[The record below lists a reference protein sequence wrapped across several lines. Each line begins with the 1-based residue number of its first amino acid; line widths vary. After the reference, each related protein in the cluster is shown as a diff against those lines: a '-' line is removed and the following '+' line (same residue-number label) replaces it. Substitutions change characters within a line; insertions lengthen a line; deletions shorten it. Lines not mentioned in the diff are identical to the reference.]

1 MSTKYYGCITT
12 NANENM
18 ANTRLIIIVGSVSTV
33 ILGVI
38 AMVVGIVIYVLRRKN
53 RSNDSGE
60 ETEAGAELF
69 EPKILAI
76 NTKKRWKPYE
86 YTPDDRNWM
95 KLAYKTE
102 RDMCQRHLNHV
113 FTEGKN
119 DDYPGCLDARCCA
132 RLNLQFNRP

>member
-1 MSTKYYGCITT
+1 
-12 NANENM
+12 
-18 ANTRLIIIVGSVSTV
+18 
-33 ILGVI
+33 
-38 AMVVGIVIYVLRRKN
+38 MVVGIVIYVLRRKN
-53 RSNDSGE
+53 QSNDSGE
-60 ETEAGAELF
+60 ETDKSKVTSKPEAGAELSL

>member
-1 MSTKYYGCITT
+1 
-12 NANENM
+12 M

-53 RSNDSGE
+53 QSNDSAE
-60 ETEAGAELF
+60 ETDKSKGTSKPEADAELF